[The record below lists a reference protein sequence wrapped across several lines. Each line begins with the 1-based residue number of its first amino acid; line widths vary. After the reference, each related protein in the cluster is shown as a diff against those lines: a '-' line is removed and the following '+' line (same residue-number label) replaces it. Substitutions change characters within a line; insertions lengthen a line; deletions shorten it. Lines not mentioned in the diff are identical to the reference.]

1 MLTHLY
7 LLFLLLITGIQPFH
21 LPRIGHLLLLLLFP
35 PPFLLAL
42 LFTPVI
48 IQLILNCVSLRRLL
62 SRGLFSHILSGTHR
76 LCFVLA
82 SLLVLLYLSKAP
94 LLSLPHVLQPT
105 VVSLRIIVWV
115 PGHDLKHRGLS
126 VSRYVAHSVPIHL
139 RTFAP
144 LSPSHPTST
153 LFNCMNISQPKH

>member
-1 MLTHLY
+1 MPPHLY

-42 LFTPVI
+42 LITPII
-48 IQLILNCVSLRRLL
+48 IQLIPDCVSLSRLL
-62 SRGLFSHILSGTHR
+62 PRGLFSHVLSRTHR
-76 LCFVLA
+76 LCFVLG
-82 SLLVLLYLSKAP
+82 SLLVLLHLSKAP

-105 VVSLRIIVWV
+105 VVGLRIIVWV

-126 VSRYVAHSVPIHL
+126 VSRYVAHPVPIRL

-144 LSPSHPTST
+144 LSPSHPIDP
-153 LFNCMNISQPKH
+153 L